1 MTESNQSES
10 KSIVL
15 NVLKK
20 NRKYFACT
28 KDGYK
33 CKLIIDDSSKDL
45 SIGEHTLVVF
55 DKSVRTKYGTD
66 LIYQLAYD
74 AKDQES
80 AGIVTLRHQFFNQN
94 LVDDCR
100 NMGGKWDADSQTWV
114 FSDLVADRVEELD
127 AIYNSDLVPVEIT
140 AIDEISEWH
149 APVRFMGYT
158 IARAWGRDSGA
169 KLGDDV
175 SQMKGNIDSGGS
187 VKNWR
192 SKVSKGSVFRLYV
205 PKGVLELHK
214 YRDPEW
220 EIKIITKGE

>member
-1 MTESNQSES
+1 MTESNQS

-15 NVLKK
+15 NVTKK

-74 AKDQES
+74 AKDQEE
-80 AGIVTLRHQFFNQN
+80 AGIVTLCHQFFNQD

-100 NMGGKWDADSQTWV
+100 NMGGKWDPGSQTWV

-149 APVRFMGYT
+149 APVRFMGYA
-158 IARAWGRDSGA
+158 IAKAWGRDSGA

-175 SQMKGNIDSGGS
+175 SQMNGSIDSGGS
-187 VKNWR
+187 VKNWHTR
-192 SKVSKGSVFRLYV
+192 VSKGSVFRLYV
-205 PKGVLELHK
+205 PKGVLELYK